1 MFAIITRYI
10 RNNFLAAVTPIKEV
24 RVLQLS
30 FLRLVGLL
38 TLQ

>member
-1 MFAIITRYI
+1 MFAIITRYVK
-10 RNNFLAAVTPIKEV
+10 NNFLAVLTLIKEV
-24 RVLQLS
+24 RVLQRS